1 MLGLAASGIEYGPLY
16 GLALF
21 GLNLALVMLLFVMVD
36 HGRIISPAYGRLDP
50 RELEKLRAM
59 RQRSALARRPD
70 ARAPVGTPKPAR
82 VTGGT
87 P

>member
-1 MLGLAASGIEYGPLY
+1 MI
-16 GLALF
+16 
-21 GLNLALVMLLFVMVD
+21 LFVMVD

-59 RQRSALARRPD
+59 RQRSALARRP
-70 ARAPVGTPKPAR
+70 AAAPAAGTPKPAR

-87 P
+87 R